1 MDTFWAEFQFTE
13 YSKILI
19 ANLALVPAP
28 LIASL
33 YIGVMANRTLREKKQ
48 AAFAGALAYFIIMAL
63 FIFFGF
69 SILSGFGITLCAF
82 RMAGGML
89 LMLIA
94 LDLLTSGK
102 NAAALG
108 ADDSTTGA
116 YTLGIVPLAMP
127 ILAGPGAISSIIVF
141 AEAHDEAGIAHKV
154 LVLGVAASIA
164 IYIYVTFRFAAM
176 TDRLFS
182 DNVVL
187 IVNRVMGLII
197 AAIAFEFLLDG
208 FAAHFPG
215 IETIHDHAGH

>member
-69 SILSGFGITLCAF
+69 SILSGFGITLGAF

-94 LDLLTSGK
+94 LDLFDIRQERGHPWSG
-102 NAAALG
+102 
-108 ADDSTTGA
+108 
-116 YTLGIVPLAMP
+116 
-127 ILAGPGAISSIIVF
+127 
-141 AEAHDEAGIAHKV
+141 
-154 LVLGVAASIA
+154 
-164 IYIYVTFRFAAM
+164 
-176 TDRLFS
+176 
-182 DNVVL
+182 
-187 IVNRVMGLII
+187 
-197 AAIAFEFLLDG
+197 
-208 FAAHFPG
+208 
-215 IETIHDHAGH
+215 

>member
-33 YIGVMANRTLREKKQ
+33 YIGVMANRSVLEKKH
-48 AAFAGALAYFIIMAL
+48 AAFAGAVAYFLIMAL

-69 SILSGFGITLCAF
+69 SILSSFGITLGAF
-82 RMAGGML
+82 RMAGGLL

-94 LDLLTSGK
+94 SDLLTSGK
-102 NAAALG
+102 NASTLA
-108 ADDSTTGA
+108 ADDGKTGA

-141 AEAHDEAGIAHKV
+141 AESHDEIGIAHKL
-154 LVLGVAASIA
+154 LVLGVAATIA
-164 IYIYVTFRFAAM
+164 I
-176 TDRLFS
+176 
-182 DNVVL
+182 
-187 IVNRVMGLII
+187 
-197 AAIAFEFLLDG
+197 
-208 FAAHFPG
+208 
-215 IETIHDHAGH
+215 